1 MNAKGAF
8 LKLSLAS
15 PNKYLS
21 FHIREKDKR
30 VGRRANDP
38 NDLRAC

>member
-1 MNAKGAF
+1 MIKNYRTPRKKTDGWIEKG
-8 LKLSLAS
+8 
-15 PNKYLS
+15 
-21 FHIREKDKR
+21 FHIREKGKR